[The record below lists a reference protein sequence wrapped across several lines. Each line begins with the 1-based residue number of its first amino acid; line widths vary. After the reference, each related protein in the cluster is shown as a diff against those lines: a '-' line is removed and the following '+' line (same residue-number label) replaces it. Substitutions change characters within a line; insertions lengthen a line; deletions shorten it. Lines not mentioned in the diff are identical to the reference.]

1 MVRRVYRL
9 GSVVYRHRH
18 AVIAAWTLVLVGAL
32 AFIALV
38 GDNLTSRQDL
48 PGSESVRAGEEINR
62 LFDVPDAPPLQ
73 IVLRSPRPLVD
84 DRRAIEDWLAGVRR
98 RLPDRPLDSP
108 FTPRSGDAG
117 VSADGRVAYVN
128 VRFDSWDE
136 AVAAISRVEAA
147 TSAPPPRGV
156 QAVVTGDVA
165 LAEELEPVLAEDLQ
179 RAEMVAVPLSLLVLL
194 VVLGSLVAAV
204 VPLVLALLVI
214 PSVLALVFA
223 ASWVTD
229 VSIYATNI
237 VTMIGLG
244 IVIDYSLIVVYR
256 FREELEA
263 GRSVEEAV
271 QRTSATALRA
281 VIFSGVAV
289 AVGLAVLVALPVP
302 FIRSMGIA
310 GVLIPALAIPVAMTF
325 LPAVLGV
332 LGHRVN
338 RFRVVPRRIL
348 RADESHLWRRV
359 ATTIMRAPAL
369 FLVVGAAIL
378 LLLAAPVRELTM
390 GSSPVGTLPGDGP
403 AVRGAKALDEAL
415 GGGATAPLRV
425 LVDRPSTELGEAV
438 ERLARAPGVVDVRV
452 RASAEG
458 STVVDVFGSGGVGSG
473 AASELVAELRE
484 RTLPAALPAGAV
496 ALVGGGP
503 AVFAD
508 FQEAIYGHFLWLVLG
523 VIAITYVIL
532 FRAFRSVFLPL
543 KAVLMNLLSVGGAY
557 GLLVLVFQM
566 GVGAE
571 LLGFAQ
577 TDQVAVWIPVFLFAF
592 LFGLSMD
599 YEVFL
604 LARMREEYDR
614 LRGRPDANA
623 QAVTTGLAKTGK
635 IITSAA
641 LIMVLA
647 FGGLATSRSIEMQ
660 QLGFGLAMAVLLDVT
675 LIRTLVV
682 PSLMA
687 LMGRWNWWMPD
698 VLRPLAGRGLQHE
711 LADEPA

>member
-1 MVRRVYRL
+1 
-9 GSVVYRHRH
+9 
-18 AVIAAWTLVLVGAL
+18 
-32 AFIALV
+32 
-38 GDNLTSRQDL
+38 
-48 PGSESVRAGEEINR
+48 
-62 LFDVPDAPPLQ
+62 
-73 IVLRSPRPLVD
+73 
-84 DRRAIEDWLAGVRR
+84 
-98 RLPDRPLDSP
+98 
-108 FTPRSGDAG
+108 
-117 VSADGRVAYVN
+117 VAYVN
-128 VRFDSWDE
+128 VRLASWEE
-136 AVAAISRVEAA
+136 AVEAVPRVSAAAGPQAA
-147 TSAPPPRGV
+147 PGV
-156 QAVVTGDVA
+156 DVLVTGDVA

-179 RAEMVAVPLSLLVLL
+179 RAELFAVPLSLVVLL
-194 VVLGSLVAAV
+194 LVLGSLVAAV
-204 VPLVLALLVI
+204 VPLVLALLVL
-214 PSVLALVFA
+214 PTVLALVFA
-223 ASWVTD
+223 ASFVTD

-256 FREELEA
+256 FREELGA
-263 GRSVEEAV
+263 GRSVAEAV

-289 AVGLAVLVALPVP
+289 GVGLAVLVALPVP
-302 FIRSMGIA
+302 FIRSIGIA

-338 RFRVVPRRIL
+338 RLRVVPHRIL
-348 RADESHLWRRV
+348 RADESDVWRRV

-369 FLVVGAAIL
+369 FLVLGTALL

-390 GSSPVGTLPGDGP
+390 GASPIDTLPGDGP
-403 AVRGAKALDEAL
+403 AVRGAKLLDAAF
-415 GGGATAPLRV
+415 GGGATVPLRV
-425 LVDRPSTELGEAV
+425 LVDRPAAALGDLPARLGE
-438 ERLARAPGVVDVRV
+438 APGVVGARLAGS
-452 RASAEG
+452 ASG
-458 STVVDVFGSGGVGSG
+458 STLIDVVGSGGVGSD
-473 AASELVAELRE
+473 AASDLVAELRE
-484 RTLPAALPAGAV
+484 RTLPAALPPGAV

-508 FQEAIYGHFLWLVLG
+508 FEDAIYGNFVWLVAG

-543 KAVLMNLLSVGGAY
+543 KAVLMNLLSVGGSY
-557 GLLVLVFQM
+557 GLLVLVFQL
-566 GVGAE
+566 GVGAD
-571 LLGFAQ
+571 LLGFER

-614 LRGRPDANA
+614 LAGQPDANA
-623 QAVTTGLAKTGK
+623 RAVATGLAKTGK

-687 LMGRWNWWMPD
+687 LMGRWNWWLPD

-711 LADEPA
+711 TVDERA